1 MVAHALHLSVAIVAH
16 ALNAVRAGHAARI
29 YHPLV
34 ISAVTSA
41 VHAARGG
48 CSARGARAKPARY
61 FVLAGGGGKLVGR
74 AAKMIDGIE

>member
-34 ISAVTSA
+34 ISAV
-41 VHAARGG
+41 HAARGG
-48 CSARGARAKPARY
+48 CSARGARAKPARHL
-61 FVLAGGGGKLVGR
+61 VLAGGGGKLLGR
-74 AAKMIDGIE
+74 AAKTIDGSE

>member
-1 MVAHALHLSVAIVAH
+1 MVAHALDLSLAIVAH

-34 ISAVTSA
+34 ISA

-74 AAKMIDGIE
+74 AAKMIDGSE